1 MLNFVSIV
9 DGKCRGNLDRMGPC
23 LKLDSQACRN
33 VRVESGQR
41 PDGGSIQIR
50 GPNRPR
56 IVTDQLPR
64 EIQTKDVFHCDID
77 IGVSA

>member
-1 MLNFVSIV
+1 MADQSKSVV
-9 DGKCRGNLDRMGPC
+9 LD
-23 LKLDSQACRN
+23 
-33 VRVESGQR
+33 
-41 PDGGSIQIR
+41 
-50 GPNRPR
+50 RPR